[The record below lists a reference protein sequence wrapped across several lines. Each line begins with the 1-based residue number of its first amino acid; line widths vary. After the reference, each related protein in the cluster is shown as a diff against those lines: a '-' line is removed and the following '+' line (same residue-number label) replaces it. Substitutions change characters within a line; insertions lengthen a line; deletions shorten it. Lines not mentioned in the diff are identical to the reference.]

1 MLSAAMTM
9 AAAQASKKAF
19 IVFHL
24 AGLVEFES
32 IQNLDASGN
41 SLARRY
47 APILGRSPDSCPLAR
62 NRCVG
67 RADERPLVGDER
79 TSHPSCRV

>member
-24 AGLVEFES
+24 AGLAECES
-32 IQNLDASGN
+32 NMMPGYVWYKDADRHDGSSLTAPYVFFTRHGDTIQSALRKA
-41 SLARRY
+41 
-47 APILGRSPDSCPLAR
+47 GR
-62 NRCVG
+62 VG
-67 RADERPLVGDER
+67 GADHVR
-79 TSHPSCRV
+79 